1 MRYSVKKKHGVS
13 LILFMKGVFAMSEK
27 KHQVTSL
34 YEGIPAVAE
43 LNKVQ
48 GFDPRKLLRRT
59 VSRTGKEEVL
69 KLDLRYKK
77 LWFRL
82 AYPNGRLKLNAL
94 RITEQLAIM
103 EARVYLDRSDA
114 EPISSYISQD
124 RKSVV

>member
-1 MRYSVKKKHGVS
+1 MRYSVQKKHGVS

-69 KLDLRYKK
+69 KLDLR
-77 LWFRL
+77 
-82 AYPNGRLKLNAL
+82 
-94 RITEQLAIM
+94 I
-103 EARVYLDRSDA
+103 
-114 EPISSYISQD
+114 
-124 RKSVV
+124 KSCGFGWLTPMGG